1 MPPVS
6 SLVQF
11 KRGDHICIFY
21 RDEFSLAQTLA
32 HYLAAGLRRHERCFC
47 VQKSYMIPG
56 IMQELE
62 ALGIN
67 TELERQLGSLDIHTD
82 EDFYF
87 STGGFEPRAL
97 IDSLEQSIQ
106 TALALGF
113 TGLRTCGELSCTLD
127 SNRGDTSVLCD
138 QLIGYEQMVDRSF
151 PGKPAIG
158 VCQYPAYLFPP
169 HVLRRVL
176 DAHRIAL
183 EETMV
188 SSNHSTITLRAGG
201 FLTDIVTDHVHPG
214 EAFHYVVQRRNNP
227 EVLSWGQED
236 TIDAA
241 IATSEAIMAE
251 LSTGGQLRQRIEGR
265 ATT

>member
-21 RDEFSLAQTLA
+21 RDEFHLAQTLA
-32 HYLAAGLRRHERCFC
+32 HYLAAGLRRNERCFC

-67 TELERQLGSLDIHTD
+67 ADLERQLGSLDIHTD
-82 EDFYF
+82 DEFYF
-87 STGGFEPRAL
+87 SAGRFEPKAL

-106 TALALGF
+106 AALALGF
-113 TGLRTCGELSCTLD
+113 TGLRTCGELSCALD
-127 SNRGDTSVLCD
+127 SSRGDVSLLCD
-138 QLIGYEQMVDRSF
+138 QLIEYEQMVERTF

-158 VCQYPAYLFPP
+158 VCQYPAHLFPP

-188 SSNHSTITLRAGG
+188 SSNHSTITLRSGA
-201 FLTDIVTDHVHPG
+201 FLADIVTDRVRPG
-214 EAFHYVVQRRNNP
+214 EAFHYVVQRRDQP

-251 LSTGGQLRQRIEGR
+251 LSTGGQMRQRIEGS
-265 ATT
+265 ATK